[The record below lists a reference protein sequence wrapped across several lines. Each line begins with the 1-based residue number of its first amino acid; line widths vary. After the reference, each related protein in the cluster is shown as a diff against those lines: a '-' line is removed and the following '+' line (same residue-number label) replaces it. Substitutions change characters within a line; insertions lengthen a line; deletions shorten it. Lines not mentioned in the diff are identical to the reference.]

1 MDWSRCTW
9 PLRVPER
16 GREEGEGKGGRGVV
30 IVLKNLQK
38 IEYKNALRNTVDEG
52 MWNRRKKSYKKKEA
66 YRQQGLASHLQ

>member
-16 GREEGEGKGGRGVV
+16 EREEGEGKGGRGVV

-52 MWNRRKKSYKKKEA
+52 MWNRRKKSY
-66 YRQQGLASHLQ
+66 Q

>member
-1 MDWSRCTW
+1 VDWSRCTW

-38 IEYKNALRNTVDEG
+38 IEYKNQCTEKYSG
-52 MWNRRKKSYKKKEA
+52 
-66 YRQQGLASHLQ
+66 